1 METRIAAAIDALYD
15 ALTASNP
22 TTYDVWD
29 GPILSGNIRDAIHLG
44 YDADP
49 EGDAQSGASDQEWA
63 GVGTNRR
70 RNESLDITGAVV
82 VLVGDSS
89 PRWKPTRDRAIAL
102 MDAVGQVLRADP
114 ALGQSPPFR
123 AELIPGDYYQENGP
137 SGYQARFVF
146 TVHIETRI

>member
-1 METRIAAAIDALYD
+1 METRVGAAIDAVYD
-15 ALTASNP
+15 ALIAADLGV
-22 TTYDVWD
+22 DVWD
-29 GPILSGNIRDAIHLG
+29 GPIVSGNTRDAIHIG

-49 EGDAQSGASDQEWA
+49 EGDAQAATSDQEWA
-63 GVGTNRR
+63 GLGAKK
-70 RNESLDITGAVV
+70 RNESLDITGAAV

-102 MDAVGQVLRADP
+102 IDAIGQVLRANPSLDQAP
-114 ALGQSPPFR
+114 VFR

-137 SGYQARFVF
+137 AGYQARFVF